1 VGDNS
6 LRLLSETSSLVVEIS
21 VTVDSEADKSDSQS
35 LKSEVKEVEARDLSL
50 LGVLV
55 VLGRNANICDL
66 TLEMEFFI

>member
-1 VGDNS
+1 MGDNS
-6 LRLLSETSSLVVEIS
+6 SRLLSETSSLVVEIS
-21 VTVDSEADKSDSQS
+21 VTVDSEAEKSDSQS

-55 VLGRNANICDL
+55 VLGSNGNICDP